1 MNTYNIQFH
10 QRAEEHQEL
19 ILELLMKVIDP
30 ELGIDVVNLGLIYE
44 VIFDDAGKLTV
55 IMTLTTMGC
64 PLIDYIVG
72 DIRYAM
78 SHVPGVE
85 EIDVELTFEP
95 HWEISKMSRF
105 AKIALGIPAS
115 MG

>member
-10 QRAEEHQEL
+10 DQALEYQEE
-19 ILELLMKVIDP
+19 IIELLMKVIDP

-44 VIFDDAGKLTV
+44 VSLKQDGHLKVT
-55 IMTLTTMGC
+55 MTLTSMGC

-78 SHVPGVE
+78 SYVPNVE
-85 EIDVELTFEP
+85 EIDVELTFDP
-95 HWEISKMSRF
+95 PWDISKMSRF
-105 AKIALGIPAS
+105 ARIALGIPANL
-115 MG
+115 